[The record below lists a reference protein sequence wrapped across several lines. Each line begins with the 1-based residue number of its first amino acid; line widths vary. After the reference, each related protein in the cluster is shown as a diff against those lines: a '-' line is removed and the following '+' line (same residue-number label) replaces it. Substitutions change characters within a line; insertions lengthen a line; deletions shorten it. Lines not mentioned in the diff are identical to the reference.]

1 MFNRALVGLV
11 LCSFV
16 VATDGTVVI
25 GLLGKIAMGVDAS
38 PARTGQ
44 AVTVFALA
52 YVLGGPAVIWLGRSW
67 PNRRLL
73 LVGLGLF
80 VAANLGTA
88 AAASLSWLLAARA
101 LAGVAAGTLT
111 PTAARLASAITPVHR
126 RGEALAVVVGG
137 ASLSAV
143 VGVPLGTLTGAY
155 LGWRIIFL
163 AIALTAAALMV
174 ALARQAWPSRERE
187 SGSPVRLG
195 RAARVVAVTF
205 LWSTGS
211 FIFFSY
217 LSVVLLASAGV
228 AGGAIAGYLFV
239 FGAAGVAGAILAG
252 RAIDA
257 RGPIPV
263 VLTGLA
269 LIVAAL
275 LGFAALTKA
284 AAASHDA
291 VILAAILVAV
301 YGAGTWAI
309 TPAQQYRLLG
319 AKENERILLSLNASA
334 VYAGV
339 GVGAAAGGIVLAVN
353 GSVPALCL
361 SATAFELAAA
371 TVLLLCIGPPVGR

>member
-1 MFNRALVGLV
+1 MLNRALVGLV

-25 GLLGKIAMGVDAS
+25 GLLGKIATEVDAS

-44 AVTVFALA
+44 AVTVFALG
-52 YVLGGPAVIWLGRSW
+52 YVFGGPAVIWLGRSW
-67 PNRRLL
+67 RNRRVL

-80 VAANLGTA
+80 GAANLGTA
-88 AAASLSWLLAARA
+88 AAASLSWLLGARL

-126 RGEALAVVVGG
+126 RGEALAAVVGG

-143 VGVPLGTLTGAY
+143 VGVPLGTLAGAY
-155 LGWRIIFL
+155 LGWRITFL
-163 AIALTAAALMV
+163 AIALAAAALMV
-174 ALARQAWPSRERE
+174 ALARQEWPRARERE
-187 SGSPVRLG
+187 PSSPIRLG

-205 LWSTGS
+205 LWSAGS
-211 FIFFSY
+211 FTFFSY
-217 LSVVLLASAGV
+217 LSVVLFAAAGV
-228 AGGAIAGYLFV
+228 AGGGIAAYLLV

-252 RAIDA
+252 RGIDA

-263 VLTGLA
+263 ILTGLA
-269 LIVAAL
+269 LTAAAL

-284 AAASHDA
+284 TAASHDA
-291 VILAAILVAV
+291 VVLAAALVAV

-319 AKENERILLSLNASA
+319 PTENERTLLSLNASA
-334 VYAGV
+334 LYAGV
-339 GVGAAAGGIVLAVN
+339 GLGAATGGVVLGVS
-353 GSVPALCL
+353 GSVPILCL
-361 SATAFELAAA
+361 SAAVFELAAG
-371 TVLLLCIGPPVGR
+371 TVLLL

>member
-1 MFNRALVGLV
+1 
-11 LCSFV
+11 
-16 VATDGTVVI
+16 
-25 GLLGKIAMGVDAS
+25 
-38 PARTGQ
+38 
-44 AVTVFALA
+44 
-52 YVLGGPAVIWLGRSW
+52 
-67 PNRRLL
+67 
-73 LVGLGLF
+73 
-80 VAANLGTA
+80 
-88 AAASLSWLLAARA
+88 
-101 LAGVAAGTLT
+101 
-111 PTAARLASAITPVHR
+111 
-126 RGEALAVVVGG
+126 
-137 ASLSAV
+137 
-143 VGVPLGTLTGAY
+143 
-155 LGWRIIFL
+155 
-163 AIALTAAALMV
+163 MV
-174 ALARQAWPSRERE
+174 ALACQAWPSRERE

>member
-25 GLLGKIAMGVDAS
+25 GLLGKIATDVSAS

-44 AVTVFALA
+44 AVTVFALG
-52 YVLGGPAVIWLGRSW
+52 YVFGGPAVIWLGRSW

-80 VAANLGTA
+80 VAANVGTA
-88 AAASLSWLLAARA
+88 AAASLSWLLGARV

-111 PTAARLASAITPVHR
+111 PTAARLASAISPVDR

-143 VGVPLGTLTGAY
+143 VGVPLGTLAGAY
-155 LGWRIIFL
+155 LGWRIIFF

-174 ALARQAWPSRERE
+174 ALARQAWPRGREGE
-187 SGSPVRLG
+187 AGSPVRLG
-195 RAARVVAVTF
+195 RTARVVAVTF
-205 LWSTGS
+205 LWSAGS
-211 FIFFSY
+211 FTFFSY
-217 LSVVLLASAGV
+217 LSVVLLAAAGV
-228 AGGAIAGYLFV
+228 AGVGIAAYLFV

-275 LGFAALTKA
+275 MGFAALTEA

-291 VILAAILVAV
+291 VILVALLVAV
-301 YGAGTWAI
+301 YGGGTWAI

-319 AKENERILLSLNASA
+319 AKENERVLLSLNASA
-334 VYAGV
+334 LYAGV
-339 GVGAAAGGIVLAVN
+339 ALGAAAGGIVLGVS
-353 GSVPALCL
+353 GSVAALCL
-361 SATAFELAAA
+361 SAAVFELAALA
-371 TVLLLCIGPPVGR
+371 VLLV